1 MNLLLNALGADVK
14 PVGKDRWV
22 ARCPVHQDKDFA
34 MSIKPADTGGVMA
47 YCHACGA
54 NGLELYNALGLD
66 LDELFGGRKLE
77 RSDTPYCPQN
87 IKDEYDVDKI
97 VILISENSIAKNLP
111 MTWADKKRHRLA
123 VARSEGVKTKYK
135 LKG

>member
-1 MNLLLNALGADVK
+1 MNNLLNALGSKIK
-14 PVGKDRWV
+14 PTGKDKWT

-34 MSIKPADTGGVMA
+34 MSITQDNNGGVIA

-54 NGLELYNALGLD
+54 NGLDLYNALGLD
-66 LDELFGGRKLE
+66 LDELFGGKKLE
-77 RSDTPYCPQN
+77 HDANYCPQSV
-87 IKDEYDVDKI
+87 KDEYETDKI
-97 VILISENSIAKNLP
+97 VILISENSIANNLP

-123 VARSEGVKTKYK
+123 VARAAGVKTKYN